1 MLGQKPTNIMTVDL
15 AAGGALLALVAG
27 MVWYVSGP
35 QRDTYADLE
44 RLTSSARKT
53 RGELGQLNAMLED
66 RRDALA
72 SLRDQ
77 LTRDG
82 AMPSRTPVEEDLT
95 TLTAL
100 AQSNNV
106 RIARVTPLPK
116 QEYPGLLELRYSC
129 EANGTM
135 PNIMGFLRALENHP
149 FWMDISYLDLR
160 QPFQQVALDDDK
172 EEEQSLAFV
181 VSLFSSVASP

>member
-1 MLGQKPTNIMTVDL
+1 MLGQKPTNILTVDL
-15 AAGGALLALVAG
+15 AAGGVLLALVAG
-27 MVWYVSGP
+27 IVWYVTGP
-35 QRDTYADLE
+35 QRNTYVDLQS
-44 RLTSSARKT
+44 LTSSARKT
-53 RGELGQLNAMLED
+53 RSELGQLNAMRED

-72 SLRDQ
+72 TLRDQ

-106 RIARVTPLPK
+106 RIARVTPLPR

-129 EANGTM
+129 EAGGTM
-135 PNIMGFLRALENHP
+135 PNIMDFLRAVENHP

-172 EEEQSLAFV
+172 EEKQSLAFV